1 MKRLSSERLFDT
13 RLFGNALRRRMP
25 HMLVAFLCAFFTLAV
40 PLMMSL
46 PDAERWTY
54 TLPELLA
61 RQLNDIQGTMM
72 LNLVFVF
79 PLGIY
84 FGVVAMS
91 YMMKR
96 RSAYFWHALPQKRE
110 TLYVTSLAASLGC
123 AALGSLV
130 GIAAALVVLGAKGVM
145 AAALGSF
152 LGYLLKNVLWF
163 SVAFA
168 VTVFAG
174 SFSGSSVIQT
184 LTSFVVMAYPI
195 ALYGGLLPLRG
206 LYSRYYMQD
215 YYFGLP
221 FVAWLSPVYYAAM
234 HFDDGFAVLPTV
246 CACLAILALLVGAL
260 CIYRRRAVENAEKPI
275 VFAKLGSVLKY
286 LMVFI
291 VTVYAG
297 LFFEAVSGGGWIF
310 FGFACGGVLSFLLAN
325 TVLAKSPKAM
335 LRGWQGLLVFAVVF
349 ALFFAVWSVD
359 VFHTISSVPEAEDVT
374 AAEVRISR
382 IDKNTA
388 VTDRATIE
396 ALCTL
401 VENQIA
407 ADRAPLQRT
416 PAGDNGGFYL
426 EVVLHKKLGIPV
438 ARSLYVYKST
448 GGAVEFLRAY
458 ADSGVLDT
466 LFAPGDEL
474 AAAGDCTAR
483 AEVDLVGNESVTL
496 EFDFTAFWQLYRR
509 ELGALC
515 YERLSASPVGR
526 VNIWEII
533 SNESKSMYNERRQ
546 LWTDLPLYADMT
558 DTLAFLQEA
567 ADTAGVVFTAEY
579 GTLTGA
585 TVLRMVATEAPEAER
600 AEATAADT
608 VLYQSCRDVDY
619 SNAYGYPSVTL
630 TAAEAEALLP
640 YLVRT
645 YVPLSSIFVEI
656 DPEYFVILN
665 YERPLD
671 SEEQLKYDM
680 EVTES
685 TVRCDFAAG
694 FVPESIK
701 NLLK

>member
-13 RLFGNALRRRMP
+13 RLFANVMRRRMA
-25 HMLVAFLCAFFTLAV
+25 HMLVAFLSAFFTLAV
-40 PLMMSL
+40 PLMIAL
-46 PDAERWTY
+46 QDAAEWTAY
-54 TLPELLA
+54 SADVLLA
-61 RQLNDIQGTMM
+61 RQMDAMQGTMM

-130 GIAAALVVLGAKGVM
+130 GIAAALVVLGANGV
-145 AAALGSF
+145 AASVLGSF
-152 LGYLLKNVLWF
+152 FVYLLKNILWF
-163 SVAFA
+163 LVAFA

-174 SFSGSSVIQT
+174 SFSGSGVIQT
-184 LTSFVVMAYPI
+184 LMSLVVMAYPV
-195 ALYGGLLPLRG
+195 AAYGGLLLLRG
-206 LYSRYYMQD
+206 LYSSYYMQD
-215 YYFGLP
+215 YYFNLP
-221 FVAWLSPVYYAAM
+221 IVAWLSPVYYAAV
-234 HFDDGFAVLPTV
+234 HFDDGFAVFPTV
-246 CACLAILALLVGAL
+246 CACIAILALLVGAL

-275 VFAKLGSVLKY
+275 VFARLGSVLKY

-291 VTVYAG
+291 VTVYVG

-335 LRGWQGLLVFAVVF
+335 LRGFRGLLVFAVVF

-359 VFHTISSVPEAEDVT
+359 VFHTIRRVPEAEDVT

-382 IDKNTA
+382 IDKNTT
-388 VTDRATIE
+388 VTDRETIE

-401 VENQIA
+401 VESQMA

-416 PAGDNGGFYL
+416 PAGDNGGFFL
-426 EVVLHKKLGIPV
+426 EVVLHKKFGIPV

-448 GGAVEFLRAY
+448 DGAVEFLRAY
-458 ADSGVLDT
+458 ANSGVLDT

-474 AAAGDCTAR
+474 AAAGDRTAR
-483 AEVDLVGNESVTL
+483 AEVDLGDATATL
-496 EFDFTAFWQLYRR
+496 DFDFTAFWQIYRR

-515 YERLSASPVGR
+515 YGRLSAPPVGR
-526 VNIWEII
+526 VNIWKII
-533 SNESKSMYNERRQ
+533 ADNSKSMYNERRQ

-558 DTLAFLQEA
+558 DTLAFLREA
-567 ADTAGVVFTAEY
+567 ADSTGAVFTSAY

-585 TVLRMVATEAPEAER
+585 TVLRAVATETPEAER
-600 AEATAADT
+600 AEPMAAER
-608 VLYQSCRDVDY
+608 VLCLSYQDVDY
-619 SNAYGYPSVTL
+619 GTAGYPSVTL

-640 YLVRT
+640 CLVRN

-656 DPEYFVILN
+656 DTEYFAILN

-680 EVTES
+680 EATES
-685 TVRCDFAAG
+685 TRRCDFAAG
-694 FVPESIK
+694 FVPENIK
-701 NLLK
+701 NALK